1 MPAFTEA
8 LRPALKSE
16 RLLTTTVEDHG
27 PGPRPTRPVPW
38 RALALVETKASP
50 SQRGCCRPRLPT
62 VLRAAGRR
70 EAGWGDAGNGKA
82 AGEGSGRGP
91 PLRSRRLGT
100 ELASKPFPLISIP
113 SALKSA
119 DVYSCQLHTPGL
131 GTQRWTRAARALEK
145 LQV

>member
-38 RALALVETKASP
+38 RALALVETEASP
-50 SQRGCCRPRLPT
+50 SQRGCCRPRLAT

-70 EAGWGDAGNGKA
+70 EAVGETQAMGRLRGRAVDEALNSGAG
-82 AGEGSGRGP
+82 
-91 PLRSRRLGT
+91 
-100 ELASKPFPLISIP
+100 
-113 SALKSA
+113 
-119 DVYSCQLHTPGL
+119 V
-131 GTQRWTRAARALEK
+131 
-145 LQV
+145 